1 MYTTYGKVNSFLL
14 SVIPEFRERYKEE
27 MQKRGKHP
35 KQYIT
40 FAALISMVLP
50 ALDFGYEPGLLARAF
65 DAVEEMARSDDRE
78 VVNLL
83 QVGFVQ
89 DLVRYP
95 KRLAIAWER
104 MGPETRRLTTDT
116 ARAWNR
122 EMNLP
127 AAARDG
133 EKSKAK
139 AHVQGR

>member
-1 MYTTYGKVNSFLL
+1 MYTTYSKVNSFLL
-14 SVIPEFRERYKEE
+14 STIPEFRARYREE

-35 KQYIT
+35 KQYIA
-40 FAALISMVLP
+40 FAALISMVVP
-50 ALDFGYEPGLLARAF
+50 ALDFGRELELLARAF
-65 DAVEEMARSDDRE
+65 DAFEEMAQSEDRE

-104 MGPETRRLTTDT
+104 MGPETRKLTTDT

-127 AAARDG
+127 AAARPG
-133 EKSKAK
+133 ETSKAK
-139 AHVQGR
+139 AQAQGR

>member
-1 MYTTYGKVNSFLL
+1 MYTTYSKVNSFLL
-14 SVIPEFRERYKEE
+14 STIPEFRARYKEE

-35 KQYIT
+35 KQYIA
-40 FAALISMVLP
+40 FAALISMVGP
-50 ALDFGYEPGLLARAF
+50 ALDFGGEPGLLARAF
-65 DAVEEMARSDDRE
+65 DAFEEMAQSEDRE

-104 MGPETRRLTTDT
+104 MGPETRKLTTDT

-122 EMNLP
+122 ETNLP
-127 AAARDG
+127 AAARTG
-133 EKSKAK
+133 ETSKAK
-139 AHVQGR
+139 AQAQGR

>member
-1 MYTTYGKVNSFLL
+1 MYTTYSKVNSFLL
-14 SVIPEFRERYKEE
+14 STIPEFRARYREE

-35 KQYIT
+35 KQYIA
-40 FAALISMVLP
+40 FAALISMVVP
-50 ALDFGYEPGLLARAF
+50 ALDFGGELGLLARAF
-65 DAVEEMARSDDRE
+65 DAFEEMAQSEDRE

-104 MGPETRRLTTDT
+104 MGPETRKLTTDT

-127 AAARDG
+127 AAARSG
-133 EKSKAK
+133 ENSKAK
-139 AHVQGR
+139 AQAQGR